1 MDIKNIPK
9 LSETQ
14 AAPEFEEQI
23 NRSSS
28 NVASDSSGIAGI
40 KDSTEVYSGD
50 SFSAVIRNSSADS
63 PPMDLEPLLNDVRNF
78 LTDQGPMNVQDP
90 AGNIFAIM
98 MEYQKML
105 NKEARQDHKM
115 QRADGQIDLL
125 SKDAKLNLDN
135 EKIADQQQEAGE
147 RFSQSMTEASTEMFI
162 GLAGSLLKGDTQQ
175 DIHQMSST
183 LDALKQHASQIKDE
197 LLQNADEESGKR
209 IVSRYEYLT
218 SMFGDD
224 DK

>member
-14 AAPEFEEQI
+14 AAPEFEK
-23 NRSSS
+23 RVSSS
-28 NVASDSSGIAGI
+28 STVASDSSGIAGI

-50 SFSAVIRNSSADS
+50 SFSAVIGKSSANT
-63 PPMDLEPLLNDVRNF
+63 PPIDLEELKNDVTNF
-78 LTDQGPMNVQDP
+78 LTDQGPMNLQDP
-90 AGNIFAIM
+90 AGNIFAFM

-105 NKEARQDHKM
+105 NKENRQDRQM
-115 QRADGQIDLL
+115 QRADGQLELL
-125 SKDAKLNLDN
+125 SKEGQLNLDN
-135 EKIADQQQEAGE
+135 EKIAEQQQEAGE
-147 RFSQSMTEASTEMFI
+147 KFSQSMTEASMEMFI
-162 GLAGSLLKGDTQQ
+162 GMASGLLKGDTQQ

-183 LDALKQHASQIKDE
+183 LDALKQHASQMKDA